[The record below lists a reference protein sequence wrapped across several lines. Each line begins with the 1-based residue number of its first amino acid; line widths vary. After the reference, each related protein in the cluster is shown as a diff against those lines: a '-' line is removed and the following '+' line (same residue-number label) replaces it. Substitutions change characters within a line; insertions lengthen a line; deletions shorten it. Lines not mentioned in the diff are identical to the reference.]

1 MILVL
6 DILLSGGSPLPNM
19 ELDMGVPSTSTF
31 HETPPS
37 SPESAIVPSVQET
50 GANNNSFYSNS
61 FGDNQ
66 IFQKNQS
73 YSDQTK
79 SNYHSENFENLKTIS
94 YVQTQNA
101 KLKEDYMKHKQDIR
115 NFNSSNCVQNVNF
128 DLYQNSLVKNENEI
142 NNRESCFSN
151 ACSMST
157 FNQNRQ
163 VNVPYSNQNEY
174 KKANDNFSSNSMSNI
189 PQNGV
194 FPNDQKRFNYSPLS
208 PVSLKSVSPVQ
219 DTPTSSTINQLA
231 DINTYSSTRQ
241 FASSDSTNRESQ
253 QYCETVPELNFE
265 SSPLSSYSEESS
277 ESFPLA
283 VDTNNNMQFE
293 NLTTATVKINA
304 GMPEYFG
311 SKETTNF
318 ISSVEENEKMQ
329 TVQVRSKSNRRSRKT
344 KKKSP
349 GKPRLYNFLC
359 EMLHERN
366 PCMEWVD
373 KSSGIFKFLDS
384 SRVAHLWGRRKNK
397 PNMPYENFA
406 RSLRTYIKKGFLT
419 KPKNK
424 LVYRFSKL
432 PSGNVLNL

>member
-73 YSDQTK
+73 YYDQTK
-79 SNYHSENFENLKTIS
+79 SNYHGENFENLKTIS

-128 DLYQNSLVKNENEI
+128 DLYQNGVVKNENEI

-241 FASSDSTNRESQ
+241 FASSDSSNRESQ

-293 NLTTATVKINA
+293 NLTTATVKMNA

>member
-1 MILVL
+1 ML

-19 ELDMGVPSTSTF
+19 EIDMGVPSTSTF

-37 SPESAIVPSVQET
+37 SPESAIVPSVQEV
-50 GANNNSFYSNS
+50 GANNNSFYSNN

-73 YSDQTK
+73 CYDQTK
-79 SNYHSENFENLKTIS
+79 SNYHGENFENLKTIS

-101 KLKEDYMKHKQDIR
+101 KLKEDYIKHKQDIS
-115 NFNSSNCVQNVNF
+115 NFNSSNSVQNVNF
-128 DLYQNSLVKNENEI
+128 DLYQNSVVKNEHEI

-157 FNQNRQ
+157 FNQNKQ

-174 KKANDNFSSNSMSNI
+174 KKANDSFSSNSMSNI

-219 DTPTSSTINQLA
+219 DTPTSSTINHLA
-231 DINTYSSTRQ
+231 DMNTYSSTRQ
-241 FASSDSTNRESQ
+241 FASGDSTNRENQ
-253 QYCETVPELNFE
+253 KYCETVPELNFE

-293 NLTTATVKINA
+293 NLTTTAVKMNA

-318 ISSVEENEKMQ
+318 IGSVEENEKMQ

>member
-1 MILVL
+1 ML

-37 SPESAIVPSVQET
+37 SPESTTVPSVQET
-50 GANNNSFYSNS
+50 RANNNSFYSNS

-73 YSDQTK
+73 YYDQTK
-79 SNYHSENFENLKTIS
+79 NNYHGESFENLKTIS
-94 YVQTQNA
+94 YVQTENA
-101 KLKEDYMKHKQDIR
+101 KLKEDSIKHKQDIR
-115 NFNSSNCVQNVNF
+115 NFNSSNSVPNMNF
-128 DLYQNSLVKNENEI
+128 DLYPNSVVKNEHEI

-157 FNQNRQ
+157 FNQNKQ

-174 KKANDNFSSNSMSNI
+174 KKANENFSSNSMSNI

-194 FPNDQKRFNYSPLS
+194 FSNDQKRFNYSPLS

-231 DINTYSSTRQ
+231 DMNTYSSTRQ
-241 FASSDSTNRESQ
+241 FASSDTTNRESQ

-277 ESFPLA
+277 ESFPLT

-293 NLTTATVKINA
+293 NLTTAAVKMNA
-304 GMPEYFG
+304 VMPEYFG

-318 ISSVEENEKMQ
+318 IGSVEESEKMQ

-373 KSSGIFKFLDS
+373 KPSGIFKFLDS